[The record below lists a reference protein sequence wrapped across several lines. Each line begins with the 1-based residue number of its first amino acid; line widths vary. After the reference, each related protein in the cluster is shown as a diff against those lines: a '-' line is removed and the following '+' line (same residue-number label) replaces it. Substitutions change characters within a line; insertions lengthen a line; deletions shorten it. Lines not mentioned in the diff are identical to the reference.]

1 MLPTPCRAR
10 ITLAQLHTPDSGGTS
25 SASSGHSGAWHKE
38 PSGKLWSQKRTKRAI
53 IANLCKRSY
62 ILIMRYIITTFQGL
76 GIALVATAT
85 LRLPDVSGVGT
96 LIGLWLIVFGFVLHM
111 LIGGDKK

>member
-1 MLPTPCRAR
+1 MESETNEKSDNCQPL
-10 ITLAQLHTPDSGGTS
+10 QKELH
-25 SASSGHSGAWHKE
+25 
-38 PSGKLWSQKRTKRAI
+38 
-53 IANLCKRSY
+53 
-62 ILIMRYIITTFQGL
+62 LIMRYIITTFQGL

>member
-1 MLPTPCRAR
+1 MVELETPWLMAHC
-10 ITLAQLHTPDSGGTS
+10 QH
-25 SASSGHSGAWHKE
+25 WKKE
-38 PSGKLWSQKRTKRAI
+38 LFES
-53 IANLCKRSY
+53 
-62 ILIMRYIITTFQGL
+62 MRYIITTFQGL

-96 LIGLWLIVFGFVLHM
+96 FIGLWLIVFGFVLYM

>member
-1 MLPTPCRAR
+1 
-10 ITLAQLHTPDSGGTS
+10 
-25 SASSGHSGAWHKE
+25 
-38 PSGKLWSQKRTKRAI
+38 
-53 IANLCKRSY
+53 
-62 ILIMRYIITTFQGL
+62 MRYIITTFQGL

-85 LRLPDVSGVGT
+85 LRLPDVPGVGT

>member
-1 MLPTPCRAR
+1 
-10 ITLAQLHTPDSGGTS
+10 
-25 SASSGHSGAWHKE
+25 
-38 PSGKLWSQKRTKRAI
+38 
-53 IANLCKRSY
+53 
-62 ILIMRYIITTFQGL
+62 MRYIITTFQGL

-96 LIGLWLIVFGFVLHM
+96 FIGLWLILFGFVLYM

>member
-1 MLPTPCRAR
+1 
-10 ITLAQLHTPDSGGTS
+10 
-25 SASSGHSGAWHKE
+25 
-38 PSGKLWSQKRTKRAI
+38 
-53 IANLCKRSY
+53 
-62 ILIMRYIITTFQGL
+62 MRYIITTFQGL

-111 LIGGDKK
+111 LIGGGEKK

>member
-1 MLPTPCRAR
+1 MPNCIHQTAGEPLT
-10 ITLAQLHTPDSGGTS
+10 
-25 SASSGHSGAWHKE
+25 ASPGHSGATHKE
-38 PSGKLWSQKRTKRAI
+38 PSGKLWSQKQTKMVI

>member
-1 MLPTPCRAR
+1 
-10 ITLAQLHTPDSGGTS
+10 
-25 SASSGHSGAWHKE
+25 
-38 PSGKLWSQKRTKRAI
+38 
-53 IANLCKRSY
+53 
-62 ILIMRYIITTFQGL
+62 MRYIITTFQGL

-111 LIGGDKK
+111 LIGGDMTATILYIIIGVVMTCAGIAAYIAYRKGWLK

>member
-1 MLPTPCRAR
+1 
-10 ITLAQLHTPDSGGTS
+10 
-25 SASSGHSGAWHKE
+25 
-38 PSGKLWSQKRTKRAI
+38 
-53 IANLCKRSY
+53 
-62 ILIMRYIITTFQGL
+62 MRYIITTFQGL

-111 LIGGDKK
+111 LIGGIAAYIAYRKGWLK